1 MLDFLGDLRRTHMCG
16 ALRAS
21 DAGKKATLMGW
32 VNRRRDHGNLLFVDL
47 RDRTGVTQV
56 VGNAERDAAIH
67 EKAEALRN
75 EYVIAVTG
83 TVKLRDANTVNPN
96 MATGEVELVAEEL
109 RILNES
115 KLPPFLPSDTA
126 LTNEETRL
134 KYRYIDLR
142 RDVMQFN
149 IEMRHKV
156 AKAIRDYLSDH
167 GFFEIETPF
176 MTRSTPEGARDYLVP
191 SRVQPGTFYAL
202 PQSPQLFKQI
212 LMISGFDKYFQ
223 IVRCFRDED
232 LRADRQP
239 EFTQV
244 DLEMSYPQPE
254 QVWEV
259 VEGFLTAAF
268 AAAGSQIKTPF
279 PRMDFDEAIR
289 LYGIDKP
296 DLRLPSFTDVRECF
310 AAENLQDLA
319 INPNLPVI
327 AIRTPKVG
335 ELSRKERDDIKPM
348 FHAKGGAKVF
358 EDFKRIGNKFPD
370 ASAALAKKV
379 GMEDGDLIVLV
390 AGSTQAV
397 SAQAGSP
404 EPVSERR
411 KVTPQELAI
420 YASAGLLRL
429 ALAQKYADRHGIF
442 KKTGDAAKDFRFLW
456 VTNFP
461 MFEWDEGDKRWN
473 AAHHPFTSP
482 HEEDMSKLE
491 SGVEALNDPLSPLS
505 AVRAL
510 AYDVVLN
517 GTELGSGSI
526 RIHRQD
532 VQSRIFRALGMTEE
546 EARARFG
553 FFLEA
558 LEYGTPPHGGIAL
571 GLDRIVMILAGAE
584 SLREVI
590 PFPKTARAVDLMV
603 DAPTPVSE
611 AQLKEL
617 GIAIRKAREG

>member
-1 MLDFLGDLRRTHMCG
+1 MCG

-21 DAGKKATLMGW
+21 NAGQKAVLMGW
-32 VNRRRDHGNLLFVDL
+32 VNRRRDFGNLVFVDV
-47 RDRTGVTQV
+47 RDRSGLTQV
-56 VGNAERDAAIH
+56 VFDKERNPVLH
-67 EKAEALRN
+67 EKAGQLRN
-75 EYVIAVTG
+75 EYVIAAVG
-83 TVKLRDANTVNPN
+83 TVKVRDANTINKNV
-96 MATGEVELVAEEL
+96 ATGEVELVVEEL

-115 KLPPFLPSDTA
+115 KQPPFLPGESI
-126 LTNEETRL
+126 LPNEEMRL

-142 RDVMQFN
+142 RDALQRN
-149 IEMRHKV
+149 IELRHKV
-156 AKAIRDYLSDH
+156 AISIRENLSAQ

-191 SRVQPGTFYAL
+191 SRVQPGSFYAL

-212 LMISGFDKYFQ
+212 LMISGFDKYFK

-239 EFTQV
+239 EFTQI

-254 QVWEV
+254 TVWGV

-268 AAAGSQIKTPF
+268 KVAGHEIKTPF
-279 PRMDFDEAIR
+279 PRMSYDEAMR
-289 LYGIDKP
+289 LYGSDKP
-296 DLRLPSFTDVRECF
+296 DMRLPAMVEVRDAF
-310 AAENLQDLA
+310 AAENLQTLSV
-319 INPNLPVI
+319 NPNLPVV
-327 AIRTPKVG
+327 AIRIPRVG
-335 ELSRKERDDIKPM
+335 ELSRKERDEIKPL
-348 FHAKGGAKVF
+348 FSVKGGAKLF
-358 EDFKRIGNKFPD
+358 EDFKRLEKSFPE
-370 ASAALAKKV
+370 AAAKIR
-379 GMEDGDLIVLV
+379 ERTNAEADDLLVVV
-390 AGSTQAV
+390 AGDGKPAEHESEGGVKPEVKQHDHAV
-397 SAQAGSP
+397 YTA
-404 EPVSERR
+404 
-411 KVTPQELAI
+411 
-420 YASAGLLRL
+420 AGLLRI
-429 ALAQKYADRHGIF
+429 ALAQKYAAKHNLF
-442 KKTGDAAKDFRFLW
+442 VKTGNPSTDYRFLW
-456 VTNFP
+456 VTDFP
-461 MFEWDEGDKRWN
+461 MFEYDEEGQRWA

-482 HEEDMSKLE
+482 HDHDMDKLE
-491 SGVEALNDPLSPLS
+491 SDPA

-532 VQSRIFRALGMTEE
+532 IQSKIFHALGMTDE
-546 EARARFG
+546 EARSRFG

-571 GLDRIVMILAGAE
+571 GLDRIVMILAGAD

-611 AQLKEL
+611 SQLKDL
-617 GIAIRKAREG
+617 GIQVRKN

>member
-1 MLDFLGDLRRTHMCG
+1 LLDFLGDLRRTHMCG
-16 ALRAS
+16 RLRSS
-21 DAGKKATLMGW
+21 DAGKKVVIMGW
-32 VNRRRDHGNLLFVDL
+32 VNKRRDHGSLLFIDL
-47 RDRTGVTQV
+47 RDRSGVTQV
-56 VGNAERDAAIH
+56 VVNADRNAAIH
-67 EKAEALRN
+67 EKAETLRN
-75 EYVIAVTG
+75 EYVIAAIG
-83 TVKLRDANTVNPN
+83 SVKLRDANTVNPN
-96 MATGEVELVAEEL
+96 MPTGEVELVADDI

-142 RDVMQFN
+142 RDAMQFN
-149 IEMRHKV
+149 IEMRHNV
-156 AKAIRDYLSDH
+156 AKAIRDYLSSQ

-202 PQSPQLFKQI
+202 PQSPQMFKQI
-212 LMISGFDKYFQ
+212 LMISGFDRYFQ

-239 EFTQV
+239 EFTQI
-244 DLEMSYPQPE
+244 DLEMSYPQAE
-254 QVWEV
+254 HVWEV
-259 VEGFLTAAF
+259 VEGFLKAAF
-268 AAAGSQIKTPF
+268 HAAGVEIELSF
-279 PRMDFDEAIR
+279 PRMDYDEAIR

-296 DLRLPSFTDVRECF
+296 DLRLPAFTDVRDCF
-310 AAENLQDLA
+310 TAENLQELA
-319 INPNLPVI
+319 INANLPVI

-348 FHAKGGAKVF
+348 FHSKGGARVY
-358 EDFKRIGNKFPD
+358 EDFKRIGNKYPD
-370 ASAALAKKV
+370 AAAAIAKKT
-379 GMEDGDLIVLV
+379 GMEEGDLIVLV
-390 AGSTQAV
+390 AGS
-397 SAQAGSP
+397 AQAGP
-404 EPVSERR
+404 QTAMPAHR
-411 KVTPQELAI
+411 KVTPAELAI

-442 KKTGDAAKDFRFLW
+442 KKTGDPAKDFRFLW

-461 MFEWDEGDKRWN
+461 MFEWDEGEKQWM

-482 HEEDMSKLE
+482 HEQDMGLLE
-491 SGVEALNDPLSPLS
+491 QGVESVNDPQSTLS

-532 VQSRIFRALGMTEE
+532 IQAKIFKALGMTDE
-546 EARARFG
+546 EAKKRFG

-571 GLDRIVMILAGAE
+571 GLDRIVMILTGAE

-603 DAPTPVSE
+603 DAPTPVDE
-611 AQLKEL
+611 RQLREL
-617 GIAIRKAREG
+617 GISIKK

>member
-16 ALRAS
+16 VLRLP
-21 DAGKKATLMGW
+21 DAGKKAVLMGW
-32 VNRRRDHGNLLFVDL
+32 VNRRRDLGSIIFIDL

-56 VGNAERDAAIH
+56 VLNRESNRAAH
-67 EKAEALRN
+67 DKAQVLRN
-75 EYVIAVTG
+75 EFVIAVVG
-83 TVKLRDANTVNPN
+83 TVKRRDDDTVNKNIP
-96 MATGEVELVAEEL
+96 TGEVELVADEI

-149 IEMRHKV
+149 IETRHKV
-156 AKAIRDYLSDH
+156 AKAIRDYLSGQ

-191 SRVQPGTFYAL
+191 SRVQPGAFYAL

-232 LRADRQP
+232 FRADRQA
-239 EFTQV
+239 EFTQI
-244 DLEMSYPQPE
+244 DLEMSYPQS
-254 QVWEV
+254 QRVWEV

-268 AAAGSQIKTPF
+268 QAAGYEIKTPF
-279 PRMDFDEAIR
+279 PRMDYDEAIR

-296 DLRLPSFTDVRECF
+296 DMRLPAFTDVRECF
-310 AAENLQDLA
+310 MAENMQELA
-319 INPNLPVI
+319 ISPNLPVI

-335 ELSRKERDDIKPM
+335 DLSRKERDDIKPM
-348 FHAKGGAKVF
+348 FHSKGGARLF
-358 EDFKRIGNKFPD
+358 EDFKRIANKFPE
-370 ASAALAKKV
+370 AAAAIAKKT
-379 GMEDGDLIVLV
+379 GTEEGDLIVLV
-390 AGSTQAV
+390 AGS
-397 SAQAGSP
+397 AQAGP
-404 EPVSERR
+404 QTAMPTHR

-420 YASAGLLRL
+420 YTSAGLLRL

-442 KKTGDAAKDFRFLW
+442 KKTGDPAKDFRFLW

-461 MFEWDEGDKRWN
+461 MFEWDENEKSWM

-482 HEEDMSKLE
+482 HDEDMTLLE
-491 SGVEALNDPLSPLS
+491 AGVESLNDPQSSLS

-532 VQSRIFRALGMTEE
+532 IQRKIFRALGMTEE

-611 AQLKEL
+611 KQLREL
-617 GIAIRKAREG
+617 GLVVKRTEGKG

>member
-1 MLDFLGDLRRTHMCG
+1 
-16 ALRAS
+16 
-21 DAGKKATLMGW
+21 
-32 VNRRRDHGNLLFVDL
+32 
-47 RDRTGVTQV
+47 
-56 VGNAERDAAIH
+56 
-67 EKAEALRN
+67 
-75 EYVIAVTG
+75 
-83 TVKLRDANTVNPN
+83 VKLRDPNTVNRN
-96 MATGEVELVAEEL
+96 MSTGEVELVAEEL

-149 IEMRHKV
+149 IETRHKV
-156 AKAIRDYLSDH
+156 AKAIRDYLSAQ

-239 EFTQV
+239 EFTQI

-254 QVWEV
+254 RVWEV

-268 AAAGSQIKTPF
+268 HAAGSEIKTPF
-279 PRMDFDEAIR
+279 PRMDYDEAIR

-296 DLRLPSFTDVRECF
+296 DLRLPAFTDVRGCF
-310 AAENLQDLA
+310 TPENLQELA

-348 FHAKGGAKVF
+348 FHSKSGARIF
-358 EDFKRIGNKFPD
+358 EDFKRIASKFPE
-370 ASAALAKKV
+370 AAAAIAKKI
-379 GMEDGDLIVLV
+379 GMEGSDLIVLV
-390 AGSTQAV
+390 AGS
-397 SAQAGSP
+397 AQAGP
-404 EPVSERR
+404 QTAMPAHR

-442 KKTGDAAKDFRFLW
+442 QKTGDPAKDFRFS
-456 VTNFP
+456 
-461 MFEWDEGDKRWN
+461 GSQ
-473 AAHHPFTSP
+473 TSP
-482 HEEDMSKLE
+482 CS
-491 SGVEALNDPLSPLS
+491 SGT
-505 AVRAL
+505 RATN
-510 AYDVVLN
+510 A
-517 GTELGSGSI
+517 
-526 RIHRQD
+526 
-532 VQSRIFRALGMTEE
+532 
-546 EARARFG
+546 
-553 FFLEA
+553 
-558 LEYGTPPHGGIAL
+558 GTPHT
-571 GLDRIVMILAGAE
+571 ILHLAA
-584 SLREVI
+584 
-590 PFPKTARAVDLMV
+590 
-603 DAPTPVSE
+603 
-611 AQLKEL
+611 
-617 GIAIRKAREG
+617 

>member
-1 MLDFLGDLRRTHMCG
+1 MCG

-21 DAGKKATLMGW
+21 DAGKKAVLMGW

-56 VGNAERDAAIH
+56 VVNAERDAAIH
-67 EKAEALRN
+67 EKAAALRN
-75 EYVIAVTG
+75 EYVLAVTG
-83 TVKLRDANTVNPN
+83 TVKLRDANTVNKN

-156 AKAIRDYLSDH
+156 AKAIRDYLSAQ

-239 EFTQV
+239 EFTQI

-254 QVWEV
+254 RVWEV

-268 AAAGSQIKTPF
+268 AAAGCPIKTPF
-279 PRMDFDEAIR
+279 PRMDYDEAIR

-296 DLRLPSFTDVRECF
+296 DLRLPAFVDVKECF
-310 AAENLQDLA
+310 APENLQQLA
-319 INPNLPVI
+319 VNSNLPVV
-327 AIRTPKVG
+327 AIRIPKVG
-335 ELSRKERDDIKPM
+335 ELSRAERDAIKPL
-348 FHAKGGAKVF
+348 FINKGGAKVF
-358 EDFKRIGNKFPD
+358 EDFKRIEKNFPE
-370 ASAALAKKV
+370 AVAKISAKV
-379 GMEDGDLIVLV
+379 AVEAGDLIVIV
-390 AGSTQAV
+390 AGS
-397 SAQAGSP
+397 AQTDEQTTLP
-404 EPVSERR
+404 THR

-442 KKTGDAAKDFRFLW
+442 KKTGDPAKDFRFLW

-461 MFEWDEGDKRWN
+461 MFEWDEGEKSWM

-482 HEEDMSKLE
+482 HEEDMPKLE
-491 SGVEALNDPLSPLS
+491 TGVESLHDPQSALS

-532 VQSRIFRALGMTEE
+532 VQSRIFRALGMTEQ

-603 DAPTPVSE
+603 DAPTPVGE
-611 AQLKEL
+611 KQLREL
-617 GIAIRKAREG
+617 GIQVKK

>member
-16 ALRAS
+16 VLRAS
-21 DAGKKATLMGW
+21 DAGKSAVLMGW
-32 VNRRRDHGNLLFVDL
+32 VNKRRDHGSLLFIDL

-56 VGNAERDAAIH
+56 VVNAERNAAVH
-67 EKAEALRN
+67 EKAETVRN
-75 EYVIAVTG
+75 EYVIAAIG
-83 TVKLRDANTVNPN
+83 TVRLREGNTINPN
-96 MATGEVELVAEEL
+96 MPTGEVELVADDI

-115 KLPPFLPSDTA
+115 KSLPFLPSDTA

-142 RDVMQFN
+142 RDAMQFN
-149 IEMRHKV
+149 IETRHNV
-156 AKAIRDYLSDH
+156 AKAIRDYLSSQ

-202 PQSPQLFKQI
+202 PQSPQMFKQI
-212 LMISGFDKYFQ
+212 LMISGCDRYFQ

-239 EFTQV
+239 EFTQI
-244 DLEMSYPQPE
+244 DLEMTYPQPE
-254 QVWEV
+254 TVWGV
-259 VEGFLTAAF
+259 VEGFLQAAF
-268 AAAGSQIKTPF
+268 KAAGEKIEPSF
-279 PRMDFDEAIR
+279 PRMDYDEAIR
-289 LYGIDKP
+289 QYGIDKP
-296 DLRLPSFTDVRECF
+296 DMRIPPFTDVRDCF
-310 AAENLQDLA
+310 TEQNLQELA

-327 AIRTPKVG
+327 AIRVPKVG

-348 FHAKGGAKVF
+348 FHSKGGARVY
-358 EDFKRIGNKFPD
+358 EDFKRIGNKYPD
-370 ASAALAKKV
+370 AAAAITTKTAT
-379 GMEDGDLIVLV
+379 EDGDLIVLV
-390 AGSTQAV
+390 AGS
-397 SAQAGSP
+397 AQAGP
-404 EPVSERR
+404 QTALPAHR
-411 KVTPQELAI
+411 KVTPAELAI

-442 KKTGDAAKDFRFLW
+442 KKTGDPAKDYRFLW

-461 MFEWDEGDKRWN
+461 MFEWDEGEKQWM

-482 HEEDMSKLE
+482 HEQDMGLLE
-491 SGVEALNDPLSPLS
+491 QGVDSVNDPNSTLS

-532 VQSRIFRALGMTEE
+532 IQAKIFKALGMTEE
-546 EARARFG
+546 QAQKRFG

-558 LEYGTPPHGGIAL
+558 LQYGTPPHGGIAL
-571 GLDRIVMILAGAE
+571 GLDRIVMILTGAE

-590 PFPKTARAVDLMV
+590 PFPKTARAVDLMC
-603 DAPTPVSE
+603 DAPTPVDE
-611 AQLKEL
+611 RQLKDL
-617 GIAIRKAREG
+617 GITIKKS

>member
-1 MLDFLGDLRRTHMCG
+1 LLDFLGDLRRTHMCG

-21 DAGKKATLMGW
+21 DAGEKAVLMGW
-32 VNRRRDHGNLLFVDL
+32 VNKRRDLGSLIFVDL

-56 VGNAERDAAIH
+56 VINAERDAAIH
-67 EKAEALRN
+67 EKTEALRN

-83 TVKLRDANTVNPN
+83 TVKLRDASTVNRN
-96 MATGEVELVAEEL
+96 IATGEVELVAEEL

-115 KLPPFLPSDTA
+115 KLPPFLPSDTS

-142 RDVMQFN
+142 REAMQFN
-149 IEMRHKV
+149 IELRHKV
-156 AKAIRDYLSDH
+156 AKAIRDYLSGQ

-239 EFTQV
+239 EFTQI

-254 QVWEV
+254 RVWEV

-268 AAAGSQIKTPF
+268 AAAGSTIKTPF
-279 PRMDFDEAIR
+279 PRMDYDEAIR

-296 DLRLPSFTDVRECF
+296 DLRLPAFVDVKECF
-310 AAENLQDLA
+310 APENLQQLA
-319 INPNLPVI
+319 LNTNLPIV
-327 AIRTPKVG
+327 AIRIPKVG
-335 ELSRKERDDIKPM
+335 ELSRAERDSIKPL
-348 FHAKGGAKVF
+348 FISKGGAKVF
-358 EDFKRIGNKFPD
+358 EDFKRIEKNFPE
-370 ASAALAKKV
+370 AAAKISAKAAV
-379 GMEDGDLIVLV
+379 EAGDLIAIV
-390 AGSTQAV
+390 AGS
-397 SAQAGSP
+397 AQTGEQTALP
-404 EPVSERR
+404 THR

-429 ALAQKYADRHGIF
+429 ALAQKYAERHGIF
-442 KKTGDAAKDFRFLW
+442 KKTGDPAKDFRFLW

-461 MFEWDEGDKRWN
+461 MFEWDEGEKSWM

-482 HEEDMSKLE
+482 HEEDMPKLE
-491 SGVEALNDPLSPLS
+491 AGVESLHDPQSELS

-603 DAPTPVSE
+603 DAPTPVGE
-611 AQLKEL
+611 KQLREL
-617 GIAIRKAREG
+617 GIQVKK

>member
-1 MLDFLGDLRRTHMCG
+1 MCG
-16 ALRAS
+16 VLRSS
-21 DAGKKATLMGW
+21 DAGKKAVLMGW
-32 VNRRRDHGNLLFVDL
+32 VNRRRDLGSIIFIDL
-47 RDRTGVTQV
+47 RDRAGVAQV
-56 VGNAERDAAIH
+56 VINRERNAAVHD
-67 EKAEALRN
+67 KAELLRN
-75 EYVIAVTG
+75 EYVIAAIG
-83 TVKLRDANTVNPN
+83 TVKLRDADTINKNIP
-96 MATGEVELVAEEL
+96 TGEVELVADEI

-115 KLPPFLPSDTA
+115 KQPPFLPSDTA

-142 RDVMQFN
+142 RDAMQYN
-149 IEMRHKV
+149 IETRHKV
-156 AKAIRDYLSDH
+156 TKAIRDYLSEQ

-191 SRVQPGTFYAL
+191 SRVQPGAFYAL
-202 PQSPQLFKQI
+202 PQSPQMFKQI
-212 LMISGFDKYFQ
+212 LMIAGFDKYFQ

-232 LRADRQP
+232 FRADRQA
-239 EFTQV
+239 EFTQI
-244 DLEMSYPQPE
+244 DLEMSFPQAE
-254 QVWEV
+254 RVWQV
-259 VEGFLTAAF
+259 VEGFLVAAF
-268 AAAGSQIKTPF
+268 RAAGYEIKPPF
-279 PRMDFDEAIR
+279 PRMDYDEAIR

-296 DLRLPSFTDVRECF
+296 DLRLPPFTDVRDCF
-310 AAENLQDLA
+310 SAENLQELA
-319 INPNLPVI
+319 INANLPVI

-348 FHAKGGAKVF
+348 FHSKGGAKIF
-358 EDFKRIGNKFPD
+358 EDFKRIGNKYPE
-370 ASAALAKKV
+370 AAAAITKKC
-379 GMEDGDLIVLV
+379 GAEDGDLIVLV
-390 AGSTQAV
+390 AGS
-397 SAQAGSP
+397 AQAGP
-404 EPVSERR
+404 QTAMPAHR
-411 KVTPQELAI
+411 KVTPAELAI
-420 YASAGLLRL
+420 CASAGLLRL
-429 ALAQKYADRHGIF
+429 ALAQKYVERHKCFQRG
-442 KKTGDAAKDFRFLW
+442 DFRFLW

-461 MFEWDEGDKRWN
+461 MFEWDESEKQWM

-482 HEEDMSKLE
+482 HEEDMDLLGA
-491 SGVEALNDPLSPLS
+491 GVDSVNDPQSPLS

-532 VQSRIFRALGMTEE
+532 IQSKIFRALGMTDE
-546 EARARFG
+546 EAKARFG

-611 AQLKEL
+611 RQLREL
-617 GIAIRKAREG
+617 GIQIKK

>member
-1 MLDFLGDLRRTHMCG
+1 MCG
-16 ALRAS
+16 ALRAT
-21 DAGKKATLMGW
+21 DAGKKAVLMGW
-32 VNRRRDHGNLLFVDL
+32 VNRRRDHGNLLFIDL
-47 RDRTGVTQV
+47 RDRSGVTQV
-56 VGNAERDAAIH
+56 VINAERNAAIH
-67 EKAEALRN
+67 EKAGALRN
-75 EYVIAVTG
+75 EYVIAVIG
-83 TVKLRDANTVNPN
+83 TVKLRDANTINPN
-96 MATGEVELVAEEL
+96 MPTGEVELVSDEL

-142 RDVMQFN
+142 RDAMQFN
-149 IEMRHKV
+149 IETRHKV
-156 AKAIRDYLSDH
+156 AKAIRDYLSAQ

-239 EFTQV
+239 EFTQI
-244 DLEMSYPQPE
+244 DLEMTYPQPE
-254 QVWEV
+254 RVWEV
-259 VEGFLTAAF
+259 VEGFLVAAF
-268 AAAGSQIKTPF
+268 AAAGFEVKPPF
-279 PRMDFDEAIR
+279 VRMDYDEAIR

-296 DLRLPSFTDVRECF
+296 DLRLPAMTDVRGAFTSEQLKD
-310 AAENLQDLA
+310 AGIDEK
-319 INPNLPVI
+319 LPIV
-327 AIRTPKVG
+327 AIRIPKVG
-335 ELSRKERDDIKPM
+335 KLSRKERDEHKT
-348 FHAKGGAKVF
+348 
-358 EDFKRIGNKFPD
+358 DFGLNVIR
-370 ASAALAKKV
+370 
-379 GMEDGDLIVLV
+379 
-390 AGSTQAV
+390 
-397 SAQAGSP
+397 
-404 EPVSERR
+404 
-411 KVTPQELAI
+411 
-420 YASAGLLRL
+420 LLRL
-429 ALAQKYADRHGIF
+429 EEARVEKFAPGSFRKVKELCDAEEEDLVEVVAGGVGGVSASKDEIEIAPGKFAPTTSPASDVGLYKAAGAYRLKLGSRYKDRHKAF
-442 KKTGDAAKDFRFLW
+442 DRTGNTAKDFRFLW

-461 MFEWDEGDKRWN
+461 MFEWDESEKQWM

-482 HEEDMSKLE
+482 HEKDMSKLE
-491 SGVEALNDPLSPLS
+491 TGVESLNDPQSPLN

-571 GLDRIVMILAGAE
+571 GLDRIVMILTGAE

-603 DAPTPVSE
+603 DAPTPVGE
-611 AQLKEL
+611 KQLREL
-617 GIAIRKAREG
+617 GIQVKRS

>member
-1 MLDFLGDLRRTHMCG
+1 LLDFLGDLRRTHMCG
-16 ALRAS
+16 TLRPS
-21 DAGKKATLMGW
+21 DAGKAAVLMGW
-32 VNRRRDHGNLLFVDL
+32 VNRRRDLGNIIFIDL

-56 VGNAERDAAIH
+56 VFNREIQAAAH
-67 EKAEALRN
+67 NKAELLRN
-75 EYVIAVTG
+75 EYVIAAIG
-83 TVKLRDANTVNPN
+83 RVKLRDADTINKNIP
-96 MATGEVELVAEEL
+96 TGEVELVVDEI
-109 RILNES
+109 RILNDS

-134 KYRYIDLR
+134 KYRYLDLR
-142 RDVMQFN
+142 RDAMQFN
-149 IEMRHKV
+149 IETRHKV
-156 AKAIRDYLSDH
+156 AKAIRDYLSAQ

-239 EFTQV
+239 EFTQI
-244 DLEMSYPQPE
+244 DLEMSYPQA
-254 QVWEV
+254 QRVWEV
-259 VEGFLTAAF
+259 VEGFLIAAF
-268 AAAGSQIKTPF
+268 QALGEKIAAPF
-279 PRMDFDEAIR
+279 PRMDYDEVIR

-296 DLRLPSFTDVRECF
+296 DLRLPAFTDVRDCF
-310 AAENLQDLA
+310 PPENLAELA
-319 INPNLPVI
+319 VNANLPVI

-348 FHAKGGAKVF
+348 FHSKGGARVY
-358 EDFKRIGNKFPD
+358 EDFKRISNKYPD
-370 ASAALAKKV
+370 AAAAIAQKIA
-379 GMEDGDLIVLV
+379 MEDGDLIVLV
-390 AGSTQAV
+390 AGS
-397 SAQAGSP
+397 AQAGP
-404 EPVSERR
+404 QTAMPAHR
-411 KVTPQELAI
+411 KVTPAELAI

-442 KKTGDAAKDFRFLW
+442 KKTGDPAKDYRFLW

-461 MFEWDEGDKRWN
+461 MFEWDESEKRWM

-482 HEEDMSKLE
+482 HEQDMTLLE
-491 SGVEALNDPLSPLS
+491 QGVDSVTDPQSPLS

-510 AYDVVLN
+510 TYDVVLN

-532 VQSRIFRALGMTEE
+532 IQRKIFQALGMTEE
-546 EARARFG
+546 EAKTRFG

-571 GLDRIVMILAGAE
+571 GLDRIVMILTGAE

-590 PFPKTARAVDLMV
+590 PFPKTARAVDLMC

-611 AQLKEL
+611 RQLREL
-617 GIAIRKAREG
+617 GISFKK

>member
-1 MLDFLGDLRRTHMCG
+1 LLDFLGDLRRTHMCG
-16 ALRAS
+16 ALRPA
-21 DAGKKATLMGW
+21 DAGKKAVLMGW

-47 RDRTGVTQV
+47 RDRTGVAQIV
-56 VGNAERDAAIH
+56 FNAERDAAIH
-67 EKAEALRN
+67 GKAGALRN

-83 TVKLRDANTVNPN
+83 TVKLRDANTINKN
-96 MATGEVELVAEEL
+96 MPTGEVELVAEEL

-149 IEMRHKV
+149 IETRHKV
-156 AKAIRDYLSDH
+156 AKAIRDYLSDQ

-239 EFTQV
+239 EFTQI

-254 QVWEV
+254 RVWEV

-268 AAAGSQIKTPF
+268 RAAGSEIKTPF
-279 PRMDFDEAIR
+279 PRMDYDDAIR

-296 DLRLPSFTDVRECF
+296 DLRLPAFTDVSECF
-310 AAENLQDLA
+310 TPENLQELA
-319 INPNLPVI
+319 INPDLPLI

-348 FHAKGGAKVF
+348 FHSKGGAKIF
-358 EDFKRIGNKFPD
+358 EDFKRIANKFPEA
-370 ASAALAKKV
+370 ASAIAKKTA
-379 GMEDGDLIVLV
+379 MEDNDLIVLV
-390 AGSTQAV
+390 VA

-404 EPVSERR
+404 QAGSQAAVPSQR

-429 ALAQKYADRHGIF
+429 ALAQKYSDRHGIF
-442 KKTGDAAKDFRFLW
+442 KKTGDPAKDFRFLW

-461 MFEWDEGDKRWN
+461 MFEWDEADKRWN

-482 HEEDMSKLE
+482 HEEDMPKLE
-491 SGVEALNDPLSPLS
+491 SGVESLNDPQSPLS
-505 AVRAL
+505 SIRAL

-571 GLDRIVMILAGAE
+571 GLDRIVMILAGTE

-603 DAPTPVSE
+603 DAPTPVSDS
-611 AQLKEL
+611 QLRDL
-617 GIAIRKAREG
+617 GIAIRTKS